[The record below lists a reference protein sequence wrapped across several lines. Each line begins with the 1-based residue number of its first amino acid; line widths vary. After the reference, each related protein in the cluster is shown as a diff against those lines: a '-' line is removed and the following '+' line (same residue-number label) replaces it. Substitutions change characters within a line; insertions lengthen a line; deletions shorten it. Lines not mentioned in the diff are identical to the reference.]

1 VSVGEREPGR
11 RASDN
16 RTRSAI
22 LWIGLALAI
31 AVWLLRDLALT
42 VGYSVLLAYALLPV
56 VNAIERIRFKGDRS
70 IPRHAAAALVILAL
84 VGLVGWIIVLATP
97 RIAEEASRFATG
109 APDTV
114 ARLLQGARA
123 YAAEH
128 ELRPWLEPVIDSLSA
143 NAAGWV
149 SNLGGIVV
157 AAIGRL
163 FGSLGLIFGFLL
175 VPLLA
180 FYLMADSDAVQES
193 ALSFLPEDM
202 RAEVMRLGGAVDLA
216 LRSYVRGQAVVC
228 VVMAVSV
235 GPSLALMHLPGAI
248 LLGIL
253 VGLAELIPYIGFG
266 LAATAIV
273 LSGISV
279 SPSLAVLGL
288 TLYVVV
294 NWVVGTFITPRVM
307 GRYLKMH
314 PFVVTVSV
322 LAGAKL
328 LGPAGALL
336 ALPGAAV
343 IQALIGELAPA
354 DRRGAKR

>member
-1 VSVGEREPGR
+1 M
-11 RASDN
+11 
-16 RTRSAI
+16 
-22 LWIGLALAI
+22 
-31 AVWLLRDLALT
+31 
-42 VGYSVLLAYALLPV
+42 
-56 VNAIERIRFKGDRS
+56 
-70 IPRHAAAALVILAL
+70 
-84 VGLVGWIIVLATP
+84 
-97 RIAEEASRFATG
+97 
-109 APDTV
+109 
-114 ARLLQGARA
+114 Q
-123 YAAEH
+123 
-128 ELRPWLEPVIDSLSA
+128 PWLEPVIDSLSA
-143 NAAGWV
+143 NSSGWLQ
-149 SNLGGIVV
+149 NLGGIVV
-157 AAIGRL
+157 ATIGRL
-163 FGSLGLIFGFLL
+163 FGSIGLIFGFLL

-193 ALSFLPEDM
+193 ALSFVPEET
-202 RAEVMRLGGAVDLA
+202 RAEVARLGGAVDLA

-228 VVMAVSV
+228 MVMAISV
-235 GPSLALMHLPGAI
+235 GPSLALMHLPGAL

-253 VGLAELIPYIGFG
+253 VGLAELIPYIGFAI
-266 LAATAIV
+266 AATAIL

-288 TLYVVV
+288 VLYVVV
-294 NWVVGTFITPRVM
+294 NWVIGTFITPRVM

-354 DRRGAKR
+354 STDRRGNRR

>member
-1 VSVGEREPGR
+1 
-11 RASDN
+11 
-16 RTRSAI
+16 
-22 LWIGLALAI
+22 
-31 AVWLLRDLALT
+31 
-42 VGYSVLLAYALLPV
+42 
-56 VNAIERIRFKGDRS
+56 
-70 IPRHAAAALVILAL
+70 
-84 VGLVGWIIVLATP
+84 
-97 RIAEEASRFATG
+97 
-109 APDTV
+109 
-114 ARLLQGARA
+114 
-123 YAAEH
+123 
-128 ELRPWLEPVIDSLSA
+128 
-143 NAAGWV
+143 
-149 SNLGGIVV
+149 
-157 AAIGRL
+157 
-163 FGSLGLIFGFLL
+163 
-175 VPLLA
+175 
-180 FYLMADSDAVQES
+180 MADSDAVQES